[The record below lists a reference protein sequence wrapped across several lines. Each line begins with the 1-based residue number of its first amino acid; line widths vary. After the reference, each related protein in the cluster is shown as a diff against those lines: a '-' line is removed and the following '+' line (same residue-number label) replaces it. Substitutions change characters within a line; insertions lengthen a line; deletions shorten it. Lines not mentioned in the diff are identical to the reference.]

1 MVKSSEKI
9 NRIEQNKT
17 SLELIKIGSKAEGI
31 KADGFSIR
39 TLRTAKRHLLVKL
52 NNPS

>member
-1 MVKSSEKI
+1 LPIARKSFVLIYHVINNMVKSSEKI

-31 KADGFSIR
+31 KADGFSI
-39 TLRTAKRHLLVKL
+39 
-52 NNPS
+52 